1 MFNSRAQNSRNSV
14 DTSSAKSAAHISL
27 ANWGLRV
34 TSRSRGM
41 NGRKGGRQ
49 LVVCRD
55 LAPLRHHHQP
65 HQNTNADAGVG
76 WRGTGPQPSWGNIA
90 VTRVTHLQPGTGDC
104 DHCDQSQ
111 HWGREI
117 GVRTWKS
124 CWARQAAAILAW
136 HHCSLLHASKY
147 RYRTRLEIEIDN
159 GLLAGVVLVGLEAA
173 RDWVSPPAV
182 RTKPATARWP
192 GPGSAGRN
200 QDAGVPTLYTVIT
213 SASCL

>member
-49 LVVCRD
+49 LVVCGD

-90 VTRVTHLQPGTGDC
+90 VTRVTHLQLGT
-104 DHCDQSQ
+104 
-111 HWGREI
+111 
-117 GVRTWKS
+117 VTVTTVT
-124 CWARQAAAILAW
+124 
-136 HHCSLLHASKY
+136 SLNTEAE
-147 RYRTRLEIEIDN
+147 RLESEPER
-159 GLLAGVVLVGLEAA
+159 VA
-173 RDWVSPPAV
+173 RHGRPQLSWRDITAHCYTPPNTDTEQDW
-182 RTKPATARWP
+182 K
-192 GPGSAGRN
+192 
-200 QDAGVPTLYTVIT
+200 LK
-213 SASCL
+213 